1 MRGDWLDV
9 VLVVLV
15 ALSAFSGYR
24 QGFVVGVLSFIGLL
38 GGGVLGA
45 EIAPWVAGH
54 FTGSA
59 EAIAGVVVVFVGASL
74 GRALAGA
81 VGTVLRRQLHWDAV
95 QLADSIGGG
104 VISAI
109 AVLLIAWFIGS
120 SLAQSP
126 FPGVARTI
134 GDSAVLRTVDRQVPS
149 QVQAWFA
156 DFRRVVA
163 GGGFPQV
170 FGALGA
176 ERIVPVAPPDAAAL
190 DDPQVRAA
198 QGSVVKVSGT
208 ARSCSRDIEGSGFVF
223 APGRVMT
230 NAHVVA
236 GVRRPTVQVGG
247 QGPRLPATVVYYDPH
262 VDVAV
267 LAVAGLSARPLAF
280 DTNQPNPGV
289 SEVVA
294 GFPNDGPYTLAAV
307 RVRGVENARGPDI
320 YQDQQVTREIIA
332 VRGDIEPGNS
342 GGPLLDL
349 DGRVDGV
356 VFGKAVNDSQTGYAL
371 TSQQVAAAAKA
382 GATATTAVST
392 QGCD

>member
-1 MRGDWLDV
+1 VRGDWLDI
-9 VLVVLV
+9 VLVALV
-15 ALSAFSGYR
+15 ALSALSGYR
-24 QGFVVGVLSFIGLL
+24 QGFVVGVLSFVGLL
-38 GGGVLGA
+38 GGGVVGA
-45 EIAPWVAGH
+45 EIAPWAASH
-54 FTGSA
+54 FVGSA
-59 EAIAGVVVVFVGASL
+59 EAIVGVVVVFVGASL
-74 GRALAGA
+74 GRAVAGA
-81 VGTVLRRQLHWDAV
+81 IGTALRRQLHWDAV
-95 QLADSIGGG
+95 QLADSVGGCI
-104 VISAI
+104 VSAV

-126 FPGVARTI
+126 FPGVARTVNQ
-134 GDSAVLRTVDRQVPS
+134 SAVLRAVDRQVPS

-176 ERIVPVAPPDAAAL
+176 ERIVPVAPPDESAL
-190 DDPQVRAA
+190 DDPQIRAV

-208 ARSCSRDIEGSGFVF
+208 APSCSRDIEGSGFVF

-236 GVRRPTVQVGG
+236 GVRRPSVQVGG
-247 QGPRLPATVVYYDPH
+247 EGERLPASVVYYDPH

-267 LAVAGLSARPLAF
+267 LAVDGLRAKPLVF
-280 DTNQPNPGV
+280 DTGQPGPGA
-289 SEVVA
+289 SAVVA
-294 GFPNDGPYTLAAV
+294 GFPNDGPYTLAAA
-307 RVRGVENARGPDI
+307 RVRGVEHARGPDI
-320 YQDQQVTREIIA
+320 YQDRQVTREIIA

-349 DGRVDGV
+349 DGRVAGV

-371 TSQQVAAAAKA
+371 TADQVSVAANA
-382 GATATTAVST
+382 GATARVAVST